1 MRDRKQYPLY
11 GHNNW
16 SLYNLRCFDLLAWI
30 KTVTLASLIFLPHM
44 LIAET
49 QKEVIDKLEK
59 FEQKNIGNLDPW
71 DVADLFG
78 LTKVR
83 RPSEWTSSKL
93 LSLPVPKSNKQM
105 SCLAGALYFEAR
117 GEPIQGQLA
126 VGEVILNRVEDTRY
140 PSSIC
145 KVINQG
151 TGRRFACQ
159 FTYTCD
165 GKLETVNE
173 RKPYEMALKIA
184 KILMTTHDGKLTR
197 GSTHYHSNYVNPK
210 WSKKFERVAK
220 FGRHIFYRQPML
232 VSQR

>member
-1 MRDRKQYPLY
+1 MPP
-11 GHNNW
+11 
-16 SLYNLRCFDLLAWI
+16 WI
-30 KTVTLASLIFLPHM
+30 KTVLVASLGFLPHT
-44 LIAET
+44 LSADT
-49 QKEVIDKLEK
+49 QKQVINKLEK
-59 FEQKNIGNLDPW
+59 FEQKNISKLDPW
-71 DVADLFG
+71 DVAHFFG

-83 RPSEWTSSKL
+83 RPSDWTYSKL
-93 LSLPVPKSNKQM
+93 LSLPVPKSDKQM
-105 SCLAGALYFEAR
+105 SCLAEALYFEAR
-117 GEPIQGQLA
+117 GEPIKGQLA
-126 VGEVILNRVEDTRY
+126 VGEVILNRVEDRRY

-145 KVINQG
+145 KVVNQG

-165 GKLETVNE
+165 GKLETVHE

-220 FGRHIFYRQPML
+220 FGRHIFYRQPLL

>member
-1 MRDRKQYPLY
+1 M
-11 GHNNW
+11 
-16 SLYNLRCFDLLAWI
+16 LAWM
-30 KTVTLASLIFLPHM
+30 KKLTLVSLIFLPHM

-59 FEQKNIGNLDPW
+59 FERKNISNLDPW
-71 DVADLFG
+71 DVAHLFG

-105 SCLAGALYFEAR
+105 SCLAEALYFEAR

-126 VGEVILNRVEDTRY
+126 VGEVILNRVKDTRY

-165 GKLETVNE
+165 GKLETVSE
-173 RKPYEMALKIA
+173 RKPYEIALKIA

>member
-1 MRDRKQYPLY
+1 ML
-11 GHNNW
+11 G
-16 SLYNLRCFDLLAWI
+16 WI
-30 KTVTLASLIFLPHM
+30 KTVMVASLVFLPQI
-44 LIAET
+44 LVADT
-49 QKEVIDKLEK
+49 QKKVIDKLEK
-59 FEQKNIGNLDPW
+59 FEQKNISNLDPW
-71 DVADLFG
+71 DVAHFFG

-93 LSLPVPKSNKQM
+93 LSLPVPKSDKQM
-105 SCLAGALYFEAR
+105 SCLAEALYFEAR
-117 GEPIQGQLA
+117 GEPIKGQLA
-126 VGEVILNRVEDTRY
+126 VGEVILNRVDDARY

-145 KVINQG
+145 KVVNQG

-165 GKLETVNE
+165 GKLETLHE

-184 KILMTTHDGKLTR
+184 KILMTTHDKKLTR

-220 FGRHIFYRQPML
+220 FGRHIFYRQPIL
-232 VSQR
+232 LSQR

>member
-1 MRDRKQYPLY
+1 M
-11 GHNNW
+11 W
-16 SLYNLRCFDLLAWI
+16 AWI

-49 QKEVIDKLEK
+49 KKEVIDKLEK

-93 LSLPVPKSNKQM
+93 LSLPVPKSNKQI
-105 SCLAGALYFEAR
+105 SCLAEALYFEAR

-126 VGEVILNRVEDTRY
+126 VGEVILNRVEDMRY

-165 GKLETVNE
+165 GKLETVHE

-184 KILMTTHDGKLTR
+184 KILITTHDGKLTR
-197 GSTHYHSNYVNPK
+197 GSTHYHSNYVDPK

-220 FGRHIFYRQPML
+220 FGRHIFYR
-232 VSQR
+232 

>member
-1 MRDRKQYPLY
+1 MGLV
-11 GHNNW
+11 HNIR
-16 SLYNLRCFDLLAWI
+16 YFDLLAWI
-30 KTVTLASLIFLPHM
+30 KTISVLCLVFLPQI
-44 LIAET
+44 LSADT
-49 QKEVIDKLEK
+49 QKKVIDKLEK
-59 FEQKNIGNLDPW
+59 FEQKNIGNLEPW
-71 DVADLFG
+71 DVAHLFG

-83 RPSEWTSSKL
+83 RPSEWTSAKL
-93 LSLPVPKSNKQM
+93 LSLPVPKSGKQM
-105 SCLAGALYFEAR
+105 SCLAEALYFEAR
-117 GEPIQGQLA
+117 GEPITGQLA
-126 VGEVILNRVEDTRY
+126 VGEVILNRVEDSRY

-165 GKLETVNE
+165 GKLETVHE
-173 RKPYEMALKIA
+173 RKAYEMALKLA
-184 KILMTTHDGKLTR
+184 KILITTHDRKLTK

-220 FGRHIFYRQPML
+220 YGRHIFYRQPLL

>member
-1 MRDRKQYPLY
+1 MP
-11 GHNNW
+11 
-16 SLYNLRCFDLLAWI
+16 AWI
-30 KTVTLASLIFLPHM
+30 KTVVVVSLIFLPQI
-44 LIAET
+44 LVADT
-49 QKEVIDKLEK
+49 QKKFIDKLEK
-59 FEQKNIGNLDPW
+59 FEQKNISSLDPW
-71 DVADLFG
+71 DVAHFFG
-78 LTKVR
+78 MTKVR
-83 RPSEWTSSKL
+83 RPSEWTSLKL
-93 LSLPVPKSNKQM
+93 LSLPVPKSDKQM
-105 SCLAGALYFEAR
+105 SCLAEALYFEAR
-117 GEPIQGQLA
+117 GEPITGQLA

-145 KVINQG
+145 KVVNQG

-165 GKLETVNE
+165 GKLETVHE

-184 KILMTTHDGKLTR
+184 KILMTTHDRKLTR

-220 FGRHIFYRQPML
+220 FGRHIFYRQPIL

>member
-1 MRDRKQYPLY
+1 M
-11 GHNNW
+11 
-16 SLYNLRCFDLLAWI
+16 LAWI
-30 KTVTLASLIFLPHM
+30 KTVTLASLIFLPHI

-105 SCLAGALYFEAR
+105 ACLAEALYFEAR
-117 GEPIQGQLA
+117 GEPIKGQLA

-165 GKLETVNE
+165 GKLETVHE

-184 KILMTTHDGKLTR
+184 KVLMTTHDRKMTR

>member
-1 MRDRKQYPLY
+1 M
-11 GHNNW
+11 
-16 SLYNLRCFDLLAWI
+16 LAWI
-30 KTVTLASLIFLPHM
+30 KTVMIASLVFLPQI
-44 LIAET
+44 LVADT
-49 QKEVIDKLEK
+49 QEAVIDKLEK
-59 FEQKNIGNLDPW
+59 FEQKNISTLDSW
-71 DVADLFG
+71 DVAHFFG

-93 LSLPVPKSNKQM
+93 LSLPVPKSDKQM
-105 SCLAGALYFEAR
+105 SCLAEALYFEAR
-117 GEPIQGQLA
+117 GEPIKGQLA

-145 KVINQG
+145 KVVNQG

-165 GKLETVNE
+165 GKLETVHE

-184 KILMTTHDGKLTR
+184 KILMTTHDRKLTR
-197 GSTHYHSNYVNPK
+197 GSTHYHSNYVDPK

-220 FGRHIFYRQPML
+220 FGRHIFYRQPIL
-232 VSQR
+232 LSQR

>member
-1 MRDRKQYPLY
+1 MRLL
-11 GHNNW
+11 HNIR
-16 SLYNLRCFDLLAWI
+16 YFDLLAWI
-30 KTVTLASLIFLPHM
+30 KTISVLCLVFLPQI
-44 LIAET
+44 LSADT
-49 QKEVIDKLEK
+49 QKKVIDKLEK
-59 FEQKNIGNLDPW
+59 FEQKNIGNLEPW
-71 DVADLFG
+71 DVAHLFG

-83 RPSEWTSSKL
+83 RPSEWTSAKL
-93 LSLPVPKSNKQM
+93 LSLPVPKSGKQM
-105 SCLAGALYFEAR
+105 SCLAEALYFEAR
-117 GEPIQGQLA
+117 GEPITGQLA
-126 VGEVILNRVEDTRY
+126 VGEVILNRVEDSRY

-165 GKLETVNE
+165 GKLETVHE
-173 RKPYEMALKIA
+173 RKAYEMALKLA
-184 KILMTTHDGKLTR
+184 KILITTHDRKLTK

-220 FGRHIFYRQPML
+220 YGRHIFYRQPLL

>member
-1 MRDRKQYPLY
+1 M
-11 GHNNW
+11 
-16 SLYNLRCFDLLAWI
+16 
-30 KTVTLASLIFLPHM
+30 VASLMFLPHI
-44 LIAET
+44 LIAEI
-49 QKEVIDKLEK
+49 QKEVIGKLEK
-59 FEQKNIGNLDPW
+59 FEQKNISNLDPW
-71 DVADLFG
+71 DVAHLFG

-93 LSLPVPKSNKQM
+93 LSLPVPKSNKQI
-105 SCLAGALYFEAR
+105 SCLAEALYFEAR
-117 GEPIQGQLA
+117 GEPIKGQLA

-165 GKLETVNE
+165 GKLETVHE
-173 RKPYEMALKIA
+173 RQPYEMALKIA
-184 KILMTTHDGKLTR
+184 KILMTTHDRRLTR
-197 GSTHYHSNYVNPK
+197 GSTHYHSNYVNPR

>member
-1 MRDRKQYPLY
+1 MRLV
-11 GHNNW
+11 HNIR
-16 SLYNLRCFDLLAWI
+16 YFDLLAWI
-30 KTVTLASLIFLPHM
+30 KTISVLCLVFLPQI
-44 LIAET
+44 LSADT
-49 QKEVIDKLEK
+49 QKKVIDKLEK
-59 FEQKNIGNLDPW
+59 FEQKNIGNLEPW
-71 DVADLFG
+71 DVAHLFG

-83 RPSEWTSSKL
+83 RPSEWTSAKL
-93 LSLPVPKSNKQM
+93 LSLPVPKSGKQM
-105 SCLAGALYFEAR
+105 SCLAEALYFEAR
-117 GEPIQGQLA
+117 GEPITGQLA
-126 VGEVILNRVEDTRY
+126 VGEVILNRVEDSRY

-165 GKLETVNE
+165 GKLETVHE
-173 RKPYEMALKIA
+173 RKAYEMALKLA
-184 KILMTTHDGKLTR
+184 KILITTHDRKLTK

-220 FGRHIFYRQPML
+220 YGRHIFYRQPLL

>member
-1 MRDRKQYPLY
+1 MRY
-11 GHNNW
+11 
-16 SLYNLRCFDLLAWI
+16 FILLAWI
-30 KTVTLASLIFLPHM
+30 KTVTVASLIFFPHI

-59 FEQKNIGNLDPW
+59 FEQKNISNLDPW
-71 DVADLFG
+71 DVAHLFG
-78 LTKVR
+78 LTKVK

-93 LSLPVPKSNKQM
+93 LSLPVPKSNKQI
-105 SCLAGALYFEAR
+105 SCLAEALYFEAR

-126 VGEVILNRVEDTRY
+126 VGEVILNRVKDTRY

-165 GKLETVNE
+165 GKLETVHE

-220 FGRHIFYRQPML
+220 FGRHIFYKQPL
-232 VSQR
+232 LISQR

>member
-1 MRDRKQYPLY
+1 MP
-11 GHNNW
+11 
-16 SLYNLRCFDLLAWI
+16 AWI
-30 KTVTLASLIFLPHM
+30 KTVVVASLVFLPQI
-44 LIAET
+44 LVADT
-49 QKEVIDKLEK
+49 QKQVIDKLEK
-59 FEQKNIGNLDPW
+59 FEQKNISNLDPW
-71 DVADLFG
+71 DVAHFFG

-93 LSLPVPKSNKQM
+93 LSLPVPKSDKQM
-105 SCLAGALYFEAR
+105 SCLAEALYFEAR
-117 GEPIQGQLA
+117 GEPIKGQLA

-145 KVINQG
+145 KVVNQG

-165 GKLETVNE
+165 GKLETVHE

-184 KILMTTHDGKLTR
+184 KILMTTHDRKLTR

-220 FGRHIFYRQPML
+220 FGRHIFYRQPIL
-232 VSQR
+232 LSQR

>member
-1 MRDRKQYPLY
+1 M
-11 GHNNW
+11 
-16 SLYNLRCFDLLAWI
+16 LAWI
-30 KTVTLASLIFLPHM
+30 KTVMVASLVFLPQI
-44 LIAET
+44 LVADT

-59 FEQKNIGNLDPW
+59 FEQKNISNLDSW
-71 DVADLFG
+71 DVAHFFG

-93 LSLPVPKSNKQM
+93 LSLPVPKSDKQM
-105 SCLAGALYFEAR
+105 SCLAEALYFEAR
-117 GEPIQGQLA
+117 GEPIKGQLA

-145 KVINQG
+145 KVVNQG

-165 GKLETVNE
+165 GKLETVHE

-184 KILMTTHDGKLTR
+184 KILLTTHERKLTR

-220 FGRHIFYRQPML
+220 FGRHIFYRQPIL
-232 VSQR
+232 LSQR

>member
-1 MRDRKQYPLY
+1 M
-11 GHNNW
+11 
-16 SLYNLRCFDLLAWI
+16 LAWI
-30 KTVTLASLIFLPHM
+30 KTVVVASLVFLPQI
-44 LIAET
+44 LVADT
-49 QKEVIDKLEK
+49 QKEVIYKLEK
-59 FEQKNIGNLDPW
+59 FEQKNISNLDPW
-71 DVADLFG
+71 DVAHFFG

-93 LSLPVPKSNKQM
+93 LSLPVPKSDKQM
-105 SCLAGALYFEAR
+105 ACLAEALYFEAR
-117 GEPIQGQLA
+117 GEPIKGQLA

-145 KVINQG
+145 KVVNQG

-165 GKLETVNE
+165 GKLETVHE
-173 RKPYEMALKIA
+173 RNPYEISLKIA
-184 KILMTTHDGKLTR
+184 KILMTTHDRKLTR

-220 FGRHIFYRQPML
+220 FGRHIFYRQPIL
-232 VSQR
+232 LSQR

>member
-1 MRDRKQYPLY
+1 MRLV
-11 GHNNW
+11 HNIR
-16 SLYNLRCFDLLAWI
+16 YFDLLAWI
-30 KTVTLASLIFLPHM
+30 KTITVLCLVFLPQI
-44 LIAET
+44 LSADT
-49 QKEVIDKLEK
+49 QKKVIDKLEK
-59 FEQKNIGNLDPW
+59 FEQKNIGNLEPW
-71 DVADLFG
+71 DVAHLFG

-83 RPSEWTSSKL
+83 RPSEWTSAKL
-93 LSLPVPKSNKQM
+93 LSLPVPKSGKQM
-105 SCLAGALYFEAR
+105 SCLAEALYFEAR
-117 GEPIQGQLA
+117 GEPITGQLA
-126 VGEVILNRVEDTRY
+126 VGEVILNRVEDSRY

-165 GKLETVNE
+165 GKLETVHE
-173 RKPYEMALKIA
+173 RKAYEMALKLA
-184 KILMTTHDGKLTR
+184 KILITTHDRKLTK

-220 FGRHIFYRQPML
+220 YGRHIFYRQPLL

>member
-1 MRDRKQYPLY
+1 MIQYKV
-11 GHNNW
+11 
-16 SLYNLRCFDLLAWI
+16 FILLAWI
-30 KTVTLASLIFLPHM
+30 KTVMVASLIFLPHI
-44 LIAET
+44 LIAEI
-49 QKEVIDKLEK
+49 QKEVIGKLEK
-59 FEQKNIGNLDPW
+59 FEQKNISNLDPW
-71 DVADLFG
+71 DVAHLFG

-83 RPSEWTSSKL
+83 RASEWTSSKL
-93 LSLPVPKSNKQM
+93 LALPVPKSNKQM
-105 SCLAGALYFEAR
+105 SCLAEALYFEAR
-117 GEPIQGQLA
+117 GEPIKGQLA

-165 GKLETVNE
+165 GKLETVHE

-184 KILMTTHDGKLTR
+184 KILMTTHDRKLTR
-197 GSTHYHSNYVNPK
+197 GSTHYHSNYVNPR

-220 FGRHIFYRQPML
+220 FGRHIFYRQPIL

>member
-1 MRDRKQYPLY
+1 MHLV
-11 GHNNW
+11 HNIR
-16 SLYNLRCFDLLAWI
+16 YFDLLAWI
-30 KTVTLASLIFLPHM
+30 KTITVLCLVFLPQI
-44 LIAET
+44 LIADT
-49 QKEVIDKLEK
+49 QKKVIDKLEK
-59 FEQKNIGNLDPW
+59 FEQKNIGNLEPW
-71 DVADLFG
+71 DVAHLFG

-83 RPSEWTSSKL
+83 RPSEWTSAKL
-93 LSLPVPKSNKQM
+93 LSLPVPKSGKQM
-105 SCLAGALYFEAR
+105 SCLAEALYFEAR
-117 GEPIQGQLA
+117 GEPITGQLA
-126 VGEVILNRVEDTRY
+126 VGEVILNRVEDSRY

-165 GKLETVNE
+165 GKLETVHE
-173 RKPYEMALKIA
+173 RKAYEMALKLA
-184 KILMTTHDGKLTR
+184 KILITTHDRKLTK

-220 FGRHIFYRQPML
+220 YGRHIFYRQPLL

>member
-1 MRDRKQYPLY
+1 MP
-11 GHNNW
+11 
-16 SLYNLRCFDLLAWI
+16 AWI
-30 KTVTLASLIFLPHM
+30 KKVVVASLVFLPQI
-44 LIAET
+44 LVADT
-49 QKEVIDKLEK
+49 QKQVIDMLEK
-59 FEQKNIGNLDPW
+59 FEQKNIRNLDPW
-71 DVADLFG
+71 DVAHFFG

-93 LSLPVPKSNKQM
+93 LSLPVPKSDKQM
-105 SCLAGALYFEAR
+105 SCLAEALYFEAR
-117 GEPIQGQLA
+117 GEPIKGQLA
-126 VGEVILNRVEDTRY
+126 VGEVILNRVEDSRY

-145 KVINQG
+145 KVVNQG

-165 GKLETVNE
+165 GKLESVNE

-184 KILMTTHDGKLTR
+184 KILMTTHDRKMTK

-220 FGRHIFYRQPML
+220 FGRHIFYRQPIL
-232 VSQR
+232 LSQR